1 VGVAAAT
8 VVAGRRDRLA
18 RAADTF
24 LALPLGTSAV
34 TVGLGFLVGLDAPPL
49 DLRDSRW
56 LVPLAHAVIGV
67 PFVVRAVV
75 PALRAVDPRLRQ
87 AAAVLGAGPWRVW
100 RDVDLALAARSILVA
115 AGFAFAVSLGEFGA
129 TSVLAR
135 SDTPTVTVT
144 IERLLD
150 GRGGAASLGQASA
163 MSVVL
168 LALTAGAVLLAD
180 RGRVGD
186 FGTF

>member
-1 VGVAAAT
+1 
-8 VVAGRRDRLA
+8 
-18 RAADTF
+18 
-24 LALPLGTSAV
+24 V
-34 TVGLGFLVGLDAPPL
+34 TVGLGFLVGLDEPPL
-49 DLRDSRW
+49 ALRDSPW

-87 AAAVLGAGPWRVW
+87 AAATLGARPWRVW
-100 RDVDLALAARSILVA
+100 RDVDLALAGRAVLVA

-135 SDTPTVTVT
+135 ADTPTVTVT
-144 IERLLD
+144 IGRLLD

-168 LALTAGAVLLAD
+168 LVLTAGAVALAD
-180 RGRVGD
+180 RGKVGD
-186 FGTF
+186 VGAF